1 MEWEEPN
8 GRPCPFPRPVP
19 YRCWK
24 PIELMLILLEVV
36 EQLVMLV
43 EKKIITLSGHYHT
56 QISKRYRAQCFKE
69 DAVRR
74 TSISSE
80 GNGWGMSGT
89 TRR

>member
-1 MEWEEPN
+1 M
-8 GRPCPFPRPVP
+8 
-19 YRCWK
+19 
-24 PIELMLILLEVV
+24 LMSNRLMGEVGMIV
-36 EQLVMLV
+36 MVGLVKMFMMK
-43 EKKIITLSGHYHT
+43 EKKIISLSGHYHT
-56 QISKRYRAQCFKE
+56 QISKRYRAQCSKE